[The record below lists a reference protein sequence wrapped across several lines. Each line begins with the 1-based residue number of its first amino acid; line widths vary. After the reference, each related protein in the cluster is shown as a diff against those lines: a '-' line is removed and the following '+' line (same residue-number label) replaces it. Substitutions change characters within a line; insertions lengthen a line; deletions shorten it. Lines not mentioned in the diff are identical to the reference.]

1 MMSKTIVFPTD
12 FSTLGHEALEYAT
25 QLAREQGSRLLI
37 VHVQEP
43 AIAYGAGD
51 YYYGLPE
58 PDTEAVKQM
67 LAKVKPTDPA
77 VAYEHRLL
85 MGEPAESIVELAQR
99 EHADLIILGSH
110 GRTGLARLLL
120 GSVTEAIMRRAACP
134 VMVIK
139 SRAQVNRPK
148 SVESAS

>member
-1 MMSKTIVFPTD
+1 MSKTIIFPTD
-12 FSTLGHEALEYAT
+12 FSTLGDDALHYAT
-25 QLAREQGSRLLI
+25 QLAREEGSRLLI
-37 VHVQEP
+37 AHVQEP

-58 PDTEAVKQM
+58 PDIDTLKQM

-85 MGEPAESIVELAQR
+85 MGEPADSIVELAQK
-99 EHADLIILGSH
+99 EHADLIVLGSH

-120 GSVTEAIMRRAACP
+120 GSVTESIMRRASCP
-134 VMVIK
+134 VLVMK
-139 SRAQVNRPK
+139 GRPR
-148 SVESAS
+148 VASQKPMGST